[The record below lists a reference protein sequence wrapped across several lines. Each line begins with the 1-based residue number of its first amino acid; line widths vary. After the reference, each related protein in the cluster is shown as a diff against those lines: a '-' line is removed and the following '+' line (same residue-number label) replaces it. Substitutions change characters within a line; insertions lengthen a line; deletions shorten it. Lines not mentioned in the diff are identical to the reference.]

1 MTQVVLL
8 DNVEHH
14 DLRLITRSSPDLGDR
29 VNLVLVVPT
38 EFAEVQREYPILFR
52 RSENGGFQAFALL
65 GFEKDEN
72 LYLDDDGWHARY
84 IPAMQARGPFRIGF
98 RQQDGQGRGE
108 PMIMVD
114 LDHPRIS
121 RTEGDPLFLPHG
133 GNAPAFE
140 RAVETLRT
148 LHSGIEASDTMF
160 AVFAEA
166 GLLAPVEINIQFDET
181 ARYTLPDFFSISEDA
196 LSQLDGETLQRL
208 NQSGFLTLAYC
219 ALLSKGNLARLINLK
234 AQRRQEQS
242 L

>member
-1 MTQVVLL
+1 MSQVVLL

-14 DLRLITRSSPDLGDR
+14 DLRLITRFSPEFGDK
-29 VNLVLVVPT
+29 VNLALVVPT

-52 RSENGGFQAFALL
+52 QSDDGNFQAFALL

-72 LYLDDDGWHARY
+72 LYLDDAGWHAQY

-98 RQQDGQGRGE
+98 RQDGQSGRGE

-140 RAVETLRT
+140 RVAETLRT
-148 LHSGIEASDTMF
+148 LHTGVEAGNAMF
-160 AVFAEA
+160 SAFAQA
-166 GLLAPVEINIQFDET
+166 GLLAPVEINIEFDEM
-181 ARYTLPDFFSISEDA
+181 ARYTLPDFFSISQEA
-196 LSQLDGETLQRL
+196 LAQLDGATLQRL
-208 NQSGFLTLAYC
+208 NQSGFLAMAYC
-219 ALLSKGNLARLINLK
+219 VVLSRGNLARLIELK
-234 AQRRQEQS
+234 TKRRQTA
-242 L
+242 